1 MTTNDK
7 RLLLSAQAG
16 LAGFCSQK
24 NVLHGHILTLQVVDW
39 NIKAMEKP
47 IC

>member
-1 MTTNDK
+1 MNDK
-7 RLLLSAQAG
+7 RLIAFSLKQISLDSVHE
-16 LAGFCSQK
+16 K
-24 NVLHGHILTLQVVDW
+24 NVMYGHILTLQVVDW